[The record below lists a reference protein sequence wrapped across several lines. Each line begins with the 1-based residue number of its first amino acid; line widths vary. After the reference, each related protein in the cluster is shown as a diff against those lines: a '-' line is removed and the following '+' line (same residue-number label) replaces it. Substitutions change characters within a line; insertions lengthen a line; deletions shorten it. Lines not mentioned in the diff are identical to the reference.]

1 MSYSGHTNPE
11 NFVNSYLRFGGSVR
25 PKVSQTP
32 MDLAGKPDSSLGKVI
47 RSFKAGATDTITER
61 EGGKYFKNGKPIS
74 KDIYDAL
81 KSNWS
86 PYAKG
91 GRVNRPTFALI
102 GEKGKEFIFD
112 ANTTSGL
119 DAMVPYLLDRLNAAN
134 TKREI
139 MRILQSYAGYE
150 DGAEQTVIVM
160 NSPQMIPIPIPT
172 GNSGSIGGMSR
183 SSSIDTT
190 YDTQYANA

>member
-1 MSYSGHTNPE
+1 MSYSGHANPE
-11 NFVNSYLRFGGSVR
+11 NYVNSYLRFGGSVR

-32 MDLAGKPDSSLGKVI
+32 MDSAGKPDSPIGKVI
-47 RSFKAGATDTITER
+47 RSFKVANDVFTER
-61 EGGKYFKNGKPIS
+61 EGGKYFKNGKPVDKS
-74 KDIYDAL
+74 YYDAVF
-81 KSNWS
+81 KNHVA
-86 PYAKG
+86 YAKG

-160 NSPQMIPIPIPT
+160 NNPQMVPIPIPT

-190 YDTQYANA
+190 YDIQYANA